1 MRELSIELQ
10 GISLALHGYA
20 TLTYPPF
27 LLGLALSIKALV
39 YYPSPTLLPTLIG
52 ISYRMPNFLL
62 PPPHRNLT
70 LPPTLRYDK
79 LFQLIEE
86 IIFFI

>member
-1 MRELSIELQ
+1 MRRRRRTGGKEEGKEGKDMRELSIELQ

-27 LLGLALSIKALV
+27 LLGLALSIKSLV

-52 ISYRMPNFLL
+52 ISY
-62 PPPHRNLT
+62 
-70 LPPTLRYDK
+70 
-79 LFQLIEE
+79 
-86 IIFFI
+86 